1 MLLSSSHVADNDFL
15 DDWGINDTEEA
26 LAVSSVDDS
35 QLKDCIAD
43 ASASVWGVPT
53 MRPAQL
59 EACICLLHPHR
70 RQHLRQHHR
79 HRTGRAGTRTTTQG
93 APRKAPGIT
102 SCDRRRNRSIRCTRY
117 TSSCTAR
124 GKRCSENRLKSQRIC
139 FRCLRPDG
147 NHPKTLGHRPN
158 RRQRC
163 NGPHEQQRGSSFT
176 HHRPGS
182 NKTTQVPA
190 KAGEGG
196 HANNFTK

>member
-1 MLLSSSHVADNDFL
+1 MQQCCTCHDSCNRQSFSSNSITCKTTQQAPSPPLNRHA
-15 DDWGINDTEEA
+15 
-26 LAVSSVDDS
+26 
-35 QLKDCIAD
+35 
-43 ASASVWGVPT
+43 
-53 MRPAQL
+53 RPRNRRL
-59 EACICLLHPHR
+59 PRPHR
-70 RQHLRQHHR
+70 RPHLRQHHR

-102 SCDRRRNRSIRCTRY
+102 SCDHRRNLSIRCTRY

-124 GKRCSENRLKSQRIC
+124 GKRCRKNRLKSQRIC

-163 NGPHEQQRGSSFT
+163 NGQHEQRRGSSFT

-182 NKTTQVPA
+182 NRTTQVPA
-190 KAGEGG
+190 KAGEGEN
-196 HANNFTK
+196 ANNLAQ